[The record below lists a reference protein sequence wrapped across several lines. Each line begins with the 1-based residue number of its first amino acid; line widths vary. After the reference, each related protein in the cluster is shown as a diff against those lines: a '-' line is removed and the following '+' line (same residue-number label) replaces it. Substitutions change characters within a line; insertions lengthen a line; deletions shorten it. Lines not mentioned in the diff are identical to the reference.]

1 MAKQSSRHWFSL
13 VVNECEGSGCRLM
26 KEIPSTLADGI
37 YTLTSVYLMDS
48 VGNAAYAEV
57 ASGNRL
63 VVDKTPPV
71 IENIVVHGGTPVCR
85 ARYLASSQVTT
96 ACSLIL
102 RWMTLLPR

>member
-1 MAKQSSRHWFSL
+1 
-13 VVNECEGSGCRLM
+13 M

-71 IENIVVHGGTPVCR
+71 IENIVVHGGDPSVPRTIFSKQPGYNSVFVDFEVVNPF
-85 ARYLASSQVTT
+85 AEITVTLNNKQMDL
-96 ACSLIL
+96 CI
-102 RWMTLLPR
+102 R

>member
-1 MAKQSSRHWFSL
+1 
-13 VVNECEGSGCRLM
+13 
-26 KEIPSTLADGI
+26 
-37 YTLTSVYLMDS
+37 MDS

-71 IENIVVHGGTPVCR
+71 IENIVVHGGTPVC

-102 RWMTLLPR
+102 RWMTLYRDNRNTQ